1 VIDSPVLPG
10 MFGRVRN
17 SKPGCT
23 ASAAVCPDLL
33 PPGLL
38 HPSLTD
44 DLGLVS
50 GGCWTASPSRVA
62 APRHIPTVSKSV
74 HKQHMSW
81 EEVDERWRFPRQHV
95 DGRFGQ
101 STTSARDHPKTCS
114 SRATA
119 SSDGA
124 ALYPSSNS
132 VSERTSYTSLSSDP
146 YSHSRS
152 DRTSPG
158 TLDDLFTTY
167 MNAECDERHL
177 EEHSGVTAEQS
188 RMSGNK
194 ASLCTR
200 VACGLQPSL
209 RPRETGLLD
218 RVKFN
223 NKEHGTHGTTKR
235 SDRRLHYPAPSNT
248 STFAH
253 ISTDTLP
260 TIASSA
266 VLGPAL
272 MPKIA
277 RDKTA
282 RVNKLGDVTSTTS
295 LTSSVEVDEI
305 VGGQYQNHEK
315 RVRKDVLRD
324 TWNKARSRLGRRSH
338 RASR

>member
-1 VIDSPVLPG
+1 

-17 SKPGCT
+17 SKPRCT

-38 HPSLTD
+38 HPALTD

-50 GGCWTASPSRVA
+50 GGCWTASPSCLA
-62 APRHIPTVSKSV
+62 APRHIPTVSDGV
-74 HKQHMSW
+74 QQQHMSW
-81 EEVDERWRFPRQHV
+81 EKADERWRFPRQHV

-114 SRATA
+114 SRTTA

-132 VSERTSYTSLSSDP
+132 VSERASYTSLSSDP
-146 YSHSRS
+146 YSHSRP
-152 DRTSPG
+152 DRAFSG
-158 TLDDLFTTY
+158 TLDDLFATY
-167 MNAECDERHL
+167 MSAECDERHL
-177 EEHSGVTAEQS
+177 EESSRVTAEQS

-194 ASLCTR
+194 ASLYIRAT
-200 VACGLQPSL
+200 CGLQPSL
-209 RPRETGLLD
+209 RPREAGHLG
-218 RVKFN
+218 RAQSN
-223 NKEHGTHGTTKR
+223 NKEHPSHGTTKR
-235 SDRRLHYPAPSNT
+235 SNRRVHYPAPSDT

-253 ISTDTLP
+253 ISTDTLS

-272 MPKIA
+272 MPTIA
-277 RDKTA
+277 RDKTE
-282 RVNKLGDVTSTTS
+282 RVNKLGDATSTTS
-295 LTSSVEVDEI
+295 LTFSVEVDEI

-315 RVRKDVLRD
+315 RVRKHVLRE
-324 TWNKARSRLGRRSH
+324 TWSKARSKLGRRSH
-338 RASR
+338 GASR